1 MMRCVAF
8 FARGSVFVL
17 ITIVGALVIPTE
29 NLIIDRTLRLSVS
42 ALQVFVVLSVYAM
55 YVFINTILAIIQNTS
70 PPRFSR
76 LDRQEIMDKNWKV
89 RSDHQLLYVDNKLQS
104 IDYTPDTDA
113 TNHQS
118 QAIARH
124 SMQNMEEPPAGHGN
138 DHFLQH
144 VSRAASTYSNI
155 NSSVSRISSVAK
167 SPSQTQQNNPSHSQ
181 AQAHSQAH
189 AVSQA
194 QPAHSQ
200 AHAVSQAQPSSPLQ
214 SPMNSPRQFRH
225 AASVDTRLDTLSDL
239 ESSFVDSKDHSAF
252 NVTFESQQKVDWY
265 VLKIHVIGLALW
277 QTFLSFD
284 CTLRDID
291 ISFIT
296 GLVMAWFVCGIRH
309 TDKSY
314 LRTGVVLA
322 YTVTMLIIILTES
335 HVFVTALPPAA
346 YHTSAGRIQ
355 LYFNLRILPFF
366 TGAFWIFVSSHV
378 PVSAAMQDPTNI
390 VRDTQ
395 RSCVTFILISLTFPL
410 YWTQIDLVMVQNFL
424 AQLPH
429 ISILCVLILSPFFK
443 FISIYIM
450 LVSLRKQQVL
460 DFVVILVLVLCL
472 NSAVVNEF
480 DRLLLI
486 RVVLSVALL
495 AVHLIFMTCHRCQ
508 SLQLT

>member
-1 MMRCVAF
+1 M
-8 FARGSVFVL
+8 FVL

-29 NLIIDRTLRLSVS
+29 NLIIDRTLRLSIP
-42 ALQVFVVLSVYAM
+42 AIQVFVVLSAYVM

-70 PPRFSR
+70 PTRFSR
-76 LDRQEIMDKNWKV
+76 LDRQEILGKACKV
-89 RSDHQLLYVDNKLQS
+89 RSDDQLSRVDNQLQS
-104 IDYTPDTDA
+104 IDYTDDADNPDHLE
-113 TNHQS
+113 HQS
-118 QAIARH
+118 NKNTQH
-124 SMQNMEEPPAGHGN
+124 SMQPTNESPAGHGP
-138 DHFLQH
+138 DYLAQH
-144 VSRAASTYSNI
+144 ASRAASTHSNM
-155 NSSVSRISSVAK
+155 NSSISRVSSVAK
-167 SPSQTQQNNPSHSQ
+167 SLSMPKPKILSQSQSHSQ
-181 AQAHSQAH
+181 ALVQSHAQSQAM
-189 AVSQA
+189 
-194 QPAHSQ
+194 
-200 AHAVSQAQPSSPLQ
+200 PSSPLQ
-214 SPMNSPRQFRH
+214 APMNSPRHFQH
-225 AASVDTRLDTLSDL
+225 AASVDTRFDTLSDL
-239 ESSFVDSKDHSAF
+239 ESSFEDSKDHAAF

-277 QTFLSFD
+277 QTFQSFD

-296 GLVMAWFVCGIRH
+296 GLVMAWFVCGIRQ

-322 YTVTMLIIILTES
+322 YTVLMLIIILTES

-355 LYFNLRILPFF
+355 LYFNLCILPFV
-366 TGAFWIFVSSHV
+366 TGAFWIFVSSYAS
-378 PVSAAMQDPTNI
+378 VSAAMHDPTNI

-472 NSAVVNEF
+472 NSVVVNEF
-480 DRLLLI
+480 DRLLMI
-486 RVVLSVALL
+486 RVVLSVVLL
-495 AVHLIFMTCHRCQ
+495 AAHLIFMTCHRCQ